1 MAMKNKLVSLI
12 LSLVIAFGL
21 WGYVITVDNPEFEK
35 VYYNIPVYF
44 QNESALTSR
53 GLMITSD
60 SAPKITLRLKGNR
73 SALNTLNESNINI
86 IADLS
91 RVYDTGTL
99 SLSYSISY
107 PGNVPESS
115 ITVMDKSMEYISLTV
130 ERRVE
135 KQVEVIPIYEGTVPE
150 GYLADKANAVL
161 DYEAITVAGPASILN
176 QIDHARIN
184 VDINGRTSTLDD
196 VFAYTLCD
204 IYGKPVQVNNVELV
218 TAQPG
223 EVKLLLPIQQVK
235 EVKLALNVI
244 YGGGVTEK
252 NSQILIEPAS
262 ILVSGSEESLADLGD
277 TLIIG
282 EVDLSKLNVEMN
294 QTFDIVLP
302 AGVTNRTM
310 VGDEH
315 KADVTIIFPDL
326 KSATY
331 TITNIVP
338 VNVPNGARFEL
349 VTTQFSIT
357 LRGPKALIDALDAS
371 QIVATVDAAEAGI
384 GELHSAKPV
393 VKLPAG
399 FEAVGMISAENVQI
413 MFKLVQDSGR

>member
-1 MAMKNKLVSLI
+1 MKNKLVSLI

-44 QNESALTSR
+44 QNEAALTSR

-73 SALNTLNESNINI
+73 SDLNNLNESNINI

-91 RVYDTGTL
+91 RIYDTGTL
-99 SLSYSISY
+99 SLGYSISY
-107 PGNVPESS
+107 PGNVPESA

-135 KQVEVIPIYEGTVPE
+135 KQVEVVPIYEGTVPE
-150 GYLADKANAVL
+150 GYLSDKANAVL
-161 DYEAITVAGPASILN
+161 DYETITVAGPASILN
-176 QIDHARIN
+176 QIDHARIYVN
-184 VDINGRTSTLDD
+184 IDGRTSTLDD

-204 IYGKPVQVNNVELV
+204 RGGKAVQVNNVELV

-223 EVKLLLPIQQVK
+223 EVNLMLPIQQVK
-235 EVKLALNVI
+235 EVQLALNVI
-244 YGGGVTEK
+244 YGGGVTAE
-252 NSQILIEPAS
+252 NSQILIDPAT

-277 TLIIG
+277 TVIIG
-282 EVDLSKLNVEMN
+282 EVDLSKLNIEMN

-310 VGDEH
+310 VGLEH
-315 KADVTIIFPDL
+315 KANVTISFPDL
-326 KSATY
+326 KTATY
-331 TITNIVP
+331 TVTNIVP
-338 VNVPNGARFEL
+338 VNVPAGCNFEL
-349 VTTQFSIT
+349 VTKQFSIT
-357 LRGPKALIDALDAS
+357 LRGPKALIDALDAT
-371 QIVATVDAAEAGI
+371 QIVATVDASEAQI
-384 GELHSAKPV
+384 GEMHSVKPV

-399 FEAVGMISAENVQI
+399 FEAVGMITADNVQI
-413 MFKLVQDSGR
+413 MFKLVEDSGR

>member
-1 MAMKNKLVSLI
+1 MNAMEICNFGC
-12 LSLVIAFGL
+12 VIA
-21 WGYVITVDNPEFEK
+21 GYLD
-35 VYYNIPVYF
+35 Y
-44 QNESALTSR
+44 
-53 GLMITSD
+53 
-60 SAPKITLRLKGNR
+60 APQ
-73 SALNTLNESNINI
+73 
-86 IADLS
+86 
-91 RVYDTGTL
+91 VYDDMLAHGKRIYCIATDDNHNRFPADHPRTG
-99 SLSYSISY
+99 SF
-107 PGNVPESS
+107 GGF
-115 ITVMDKSMEYISLTV
+115 TVIKA
-130 ERRVE
+130 E
-135 KQVEVIPIYEGTVPE
+135 K
-150 GYLADKANAVL
+150 L
-161 DYEAITVAGPASILN
+161 DYETITVAGPASILN
-176 QIDHARIN
+176 QIDHAQIYVN
-184 VDINGRTSTLDD
+184 IDGRTSTLDD

-204 IYGKPVQVNNVELV
+204 RGGKAVQVNNVELV

-235 EVKLALNVI
+235 KVKLALNVI

-282 EVDLSKLNVEMN
+282 EVDLSKLNIEMN
-294 QTFDIVLP
+294 QTFDIILP

-310 VGDEH
+310 VGMEH
-315 KADVTIIFPDL
+315 KANVTISFPDL
-326 KSATY
+326 KTATY

-338 VNVPNGARFEL
+338 INVPGGLGVDL
-349 VTTQFSIT
+349 VTKQFSIT

>member
-1 MAMKNKLVSLI
+1 MEMKNKLVSLI

-44 QNESALTSR
+44 QNEAALTSR

-73 SALNTLNESNINI
+73 SDLNNLNESNINI

-91 RVYDTGTL
+91 RIYDTGTL
-99 SLSYSISY
+99 SLGYSISY
-107 PGNVPESS
+107 PGNVPESA

-135 KQVEVIPIYEGTVPE
+135 KQVEVVPIYEGTVPE
-150 GYLADKANAVL
+150 GYLSDKANAVL
-161 DYEAITVAGPASILN
+161 DYETITVAGPASILN
-176 QIDHARIN
+176 QIDHAQIYVN
-184 VDINGRTSTLDD
+184 IDGRTSTLDD

-204 IYGKPVQVNNVELV
+204 RGGKAVQVNNVELV

-223 EVKLLLPIQQVK
+223 EVNLMLPIQQVK
-235 EVKLALNVI
+235 EVQLALNII
-244 YGGGVTEK
+244 YGGGVTAE
-252 NSQILIEPAS
+252 NSQILIDPAT

-277 TLIIG
+277 TVIIG
-282 EVDLSKLNVEMN
+282 EVDLSKLNIEMN

-310 VGDEH
+310 VGLEH
-315 KADVTIIFPDL
+315 KANVTISFPDL
-326 KSATY
+326 KTATY
-331 TITNIVP
+331 TVTNIVP
-338 VNVPNGARFEL
+338 ANIPAGCKFEL
-349 VTTQFSIT
+349 VTKQFSIT
-357 LRGPKALIDALDAS
+357 LRGPKALIDALDAT
-371 QIVATVDAAEAGI
+371 QIVATVDASEAQI
-384 GELHSAKPV
+384 GEMHSVKPV

-399 FEAVGMISAENVQI
+399 FEAVGMITADNVQI
-413 MFKLVQDSGR
+413 MFKLVEDSGR

>member
-1 MAMKNKLVSLI
+1 MEMKNKLVSLI

-73 SALNTLNESNINI
+73 SDLNNLNESNINI

-91 RVYDTGTL
+91 RIYDTGTL
-99 SLSYSISY
+99 SLGYTISY
-107 PGNVPESS
+107 PGNVPESA

-135 KQVEVIPIYEGTVPE
+135 KQVEVIPIYEGTVPD

-161 DYEAITVAGPASILN
+161 DYESITVAGPASILN
-176 QIDHARIN
+176 QIDHARIF

-196 VFAYTLCD
+196 VFTYTLCD
-204 IYGKPVQVNNVELV
+204 KYGRAVQVNNVELV

-235 EVKLALNVI
+235 ELTLALNVT
-244 YGGGVTEK
+244 YGGGVTEE
-252 NSQILIEPAS
+252 NSQIVIDPAV
-262 ILVSGSEESLADLGD
+262 IIVSGSEESLADLGD

-282 EVDLSKLNVEMN
+282 DLDLSKLNIEMD
-294 QTFDIVLP
+294 QTFDIILP

-310 VGDEH
+310 VGLEH
-315 KADVTIIFPDL
+315 KASVTISFPDL
-326 KSATY
+326 KTATY
-331 TITNIVP
+331 TITKIEPLYVP
-338 VNVPNGARFEL
+338 SGYKFEL
-349 VTTQFSIT
+349 VTKQFSIT
-357 LRGPKALIDALDAS
+357 LRGPKALIDALDAD
-371 QIVATVDAAEAGI
+371 QIVASVDVSDAKA
-384 GELHSAKPV
+384 GELHGAKPI

-399 FEAVGMISAENVQI
+399 FEAVGMITAENVQI
-413 MFKLVQDSGR
+413 MFKLVEDSGR

>member
-1 MAMKNKLVSLI
+1 MEMKNKLLSLI

-44 QNESALTSR
+44 QNEAALTSR

-73 SALNTLNESNINI
+73 SDLNNLNESNINI

-91 RVYDTGTL
+91 RIYDTGTL
-99 SLSYSISY
+99 SLGYSISY
-107 PGNVPESS
+107 PGNVPESA

-135 KQVEVIPIYEGTVPE
+135 KQVEVVPIYEGTVPE
-150 GYLADKANAVL
+150 GYLSDKANAVL
-161 DYEAITVAGPASILN
+161 DYETITVAGPASILN
-176 QIDHARIN
+176 QIDHAQIYVN
-184 VDINGRTSTLDD
+184 IDGRTSTLDD

-204 IYGKPVQVNNVELV
+204 RGGKAVQVNNVELV

-223 EVKLLLPIQQVK
+223 EVNLMLPIQQVK
-235 EVKLALNVI
+235 EVQLALNVI
-244 YGGGVTEK
+244 YGGGVTAE
-252 NSQILIEPAS
+252 NSQILIDPAT

-277 TLIIG
+277 TVIIG
-282 EVDLSKLNVEMN
+282 EVDLSKLNIEMN

-310 VGDEH
+310 VGLEH
-315 KADVTIIFPDL
+315 KANVTISFPDL
-326 KSATY
+326 KTATY
-331 TITNIVP
+331 TVTNIVP
-338 VNVPNGARFEL
+338 ANVPAGCKFEL
-349 VTTQFSIT
+349 VTKQFSIT
-357 LRGPKALIDALDAS
+357 LRGPKALIDALDAT
-371 QIVATVDAAEAGI
+371 QIVATVDASEAQI
-384 GELHSAKPV
+384 GEMHSVKPV

-399 FEAVGMISAENVQI
+399 FEAVGMITADNVQI
-413 MFKLVQDSGR
+413 MFKLVEDSGR

>member
-1 MAMKNKLVSLI
+1 
-12 LSLVIAFGL
+12 
-21 WGYVITVDNPEFEK
+21 
-35 VYYNIPVYF
+35 
-44 QNESALTSR
+44 
-53 GLMITSD
+53 
-60 SAPKITLRLKGNR
+60 
-73 SALNTLNESNINI
+73 
-86 IADLS
+86 
-91 RVYDTGTL
+91 
-99 SLSYSISY
+99 
-107 PGNVPESS
+107 VPESS

-315 KADVTIIFPDL
+315 KADVTITFPDL

>member
-1 MAMKNKLVSLI
+1 MEMKNKLVSLI

-44 QNESALTSR
+44 QNEAALTSR

-73 SALNTLNESNINI
+73 SDLNNLNESNINI

-91 RVYDTGTL
+91 RIYDTGTL
-99 SLSYSISY
+99 SLGYSISY
-107 PGNVPESS
+107 PGNVPESA

-135 KQVEVIPIYEGTVPE
+135 KQVEVVPIYEGTVPE
-150 GYLADKANAVL
+150 GYLSDKANAVL
-161 DYEAITVAGPASILN
+161 DYETITVAGPASILN
-176 QIDHARIN
+176 QIDHAQIYVN
-184 VDINGRTSTLDD
+184 IDGRTSTLDD

-204 IYGKPVQVNNVELV
+204 RGGKAVQVNNVELV

-223 EVKLLLPIQQVK
+223 EVNLMLPIQQVK
-235 EVKLALNVI
+235 EVQLALNVI
-244 YGGGVTEK
+244 YGGGVTAE
-252 NSQILIEPAS
+252 NSQILLDPAT

-277 TLIIG
+277 TVIIG
-282 EVDLSKLNVEMN
+282 EVDLSKLNIEMN

-310 VGDEH
+310 VGLEH
-315 KADVTIIFPDL
+315 KANVTISFPDL
-326 KSATY
+326 KTATY
-331 TITNIVP
+331 TVTNIVP
-338 VNVPNGARFEL
+338 ANVPAGCKFEL
-349 VTTQFSIT
+349 VTKQFSIT
-357 LRGPKALIDALDAS
+357 LRGPKALIDALDAT
-371 QIVATVDAAEAGI
+371 QIVATVDASEAQI
-384 GELHSAKPV
+384 GEMHSVKPV

-399 FEAVGMISAENVQI
+399 FEAVGMITADNVQI
-413 MFKLVQDSGR
+413 MFKLVEDSGR